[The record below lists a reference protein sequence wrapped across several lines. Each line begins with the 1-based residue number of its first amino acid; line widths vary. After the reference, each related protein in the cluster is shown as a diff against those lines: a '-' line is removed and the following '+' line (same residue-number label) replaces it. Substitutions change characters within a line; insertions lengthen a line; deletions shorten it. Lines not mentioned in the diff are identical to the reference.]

1 MAYPRLAARVRL
13 TAASRPP
20 MRMCPCRAAPRRI
33 ELLHERPSPSSDWT
47 ARQPHARWV
56 ARMTKRPTPTGDG
69 KSASY
74 GGGPTF
80 SGVLQCLGIVPAG
93 RITPATRSTHPVEEV
108 LGGGGSPSLGDY
120 TVHLDRLQAST
131 AAEEVR

>member
-20 MRMCPCRAAPRRI
+20 MRMCPCRAAPHRI

-56 ARMTKRPTPTGDG
+56 ARMTKRPASTGAG
-69 KSASY
+69 KSASE
-74 GGGPTF
+74 PEARP
-80 SGVLQCLGIVPAG
+80 SGVAMSDEI
-93 RITPATRSTHPVEEV
+93 
-108 LGGGGSPSLGDY
+108 
-120 TVHLDRLQAST
+120 RLIDESCKSY
-131 AAEEVR
+131 AARRPCRDGCGVGW